1 MNPIRQSAI
10 DTINAEAA
18 AVQHL
23 VEQLTDDFEKAV
35 QAILT
40 CKGKVIVTGMGKSG
54 LIGKKIAATLASTG
68 TPAFFMHPGEAYHG
82 DLGMIESKD
91 IVLAIANSGQTDE
104 VLKLIPFL
112 QYNKNV
118 VIAMTG
124 NPESTLAKH
133 AHYHLNI
140 GVEREAC
147 PLDLAPT
154 SSTTATLVM
163 GDALAIALINERHFK
178 AEDYAVFH
186 PGGRLGRRLLTKVQD
201 VMRKDNLPCVSKE
214 MTLGNVIIAIS
225 DARLG
230 IAAIVEDGKLIG
242 VITDG
247 DVRRA
252 MTKYKENF
260 FNIQAQEIMTRTPK
274 TILPTERIVVAEE
287 MMRKN
292 KIHSIIVVD
301 EENHVVGIVEFFNV
315 SIMG

>member
-154 SSTTATLVM
+154 SSTTANFGV
-163 GDALAIALINERHFK
+163 GGGFAYVPDAVAINVWRTEKLYELSSSRI
-178 AEDYAVFH
+178 Y
-186 PGGRLGRRLLTKVQD
+186 D
-201 VMRKDNLPCVSKE
+201 VLFRADRESGSQLFSKPDD
-214 MTLGNVIIAIS
+214 IQ
-225 DARLG
+225 RQ
-230 IAAIVEDGKLIG
+230 
-242 VITDG
+242 
-247 DVRRA
+247 RRA
-252 MTKYKENF
+252 KHGRYHDES
-260 FNIQAQEIMTRTPK
+260 R
-274 TILPTERIVVAEE
+274 LPD
-287 MMRKN
+287 RKCRRQ
-292 KIHSIIVVD
+292 
-301 EENHVVGIVEFFNV
+301 
-315 SIMG
+315 